1 LLVDLDSTLL
11 KELPASIVA
20 VEWMLVIL
28 LIKLSTVKNPKGRKI
43 TQQVRFRQKHLKY
56 SWTPIKRRLSQSF
69 LADPNRNE
77 SNLISFL
84 MAKNANANVLPSDFG
99 YVNGYFSYDQLCAV
113 LERNQ
118 RIPGFKLDMFY
129 LIVWM

>member
-1 LLVDLDSTLL
+1 
-11 KELPASIVA
+11 
-20 VEWMLVIL
+20 
-28 LIKLSTVKNPKGRKI
+28 
-43 TQQVRFRQKHLKY
+43 LKY